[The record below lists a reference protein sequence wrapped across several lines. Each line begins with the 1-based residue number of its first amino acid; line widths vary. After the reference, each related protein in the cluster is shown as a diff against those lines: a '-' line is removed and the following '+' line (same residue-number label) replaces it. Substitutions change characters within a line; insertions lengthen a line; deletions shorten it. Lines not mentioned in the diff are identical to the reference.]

1 LRYRKR
7 FNLKQVLTTSARVQI
22 KVANTCLLLG
32 INTMLHQVLRTT
44 LLTIISIAS
53 FALGASGGNAT
64 IIQQDVDYTRL
75 ESPLDNGPQLI
86 LVFRYRNESSYRLY
100 RILSQQGYSVTLWP
114 AVLRESWRPEAKL
127 ALMANQLKASYQ
139 QHLQLFETLQSQ
151 PQDSFQLD
159 SFRQLLKGIGIREE
173 AIEPVLFDSDIPKQ
187 LKRQLNLLEKF
198 SISSVPTI
206 IFKGQYVI
214 TAEQAKTP
222 AHLLAI
228 LEFLES
234 QTL

>member
-1 LRYRKR
+1 
-7 FNLKQVLTTSARVQI
+7 
-22 KVANTCLLLG
+22 
-32 INTMLHQVLRTT
+32 
-44 LLTIISIAS
+44 
-53 FALGASGGNAT
+53 
-64 IIQQDVDYTRL
+64 
-75 ESPLDNGPQLI
+75 
-86 LVFRYRNESSYRLY
+86 
-100 RILSQQGYSVTLWP
+100 
-114 AVLRESWRPEAKL
+114 
-127 ALMANQLKASYQ
+127 MANQLKASYQ